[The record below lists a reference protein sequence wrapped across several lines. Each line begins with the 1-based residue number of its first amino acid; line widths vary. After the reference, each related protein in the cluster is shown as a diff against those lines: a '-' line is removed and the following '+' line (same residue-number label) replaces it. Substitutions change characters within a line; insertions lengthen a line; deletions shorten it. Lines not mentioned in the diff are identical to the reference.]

1 MKSCR
6 KCSLNICARLTNRQ
20 TMQRNIVLDTN
31 CLLQII
37 ARKSKNYFLGEGFLN
52 GDYCLCYTT
61 EILEEYEEILCLKT
75 NRLIATMVL
84 EIITQAPNTQ
94 RIDAHYHWNLIT
106 QDPDDNKCVDCA
118 VFANADFIV
127 SDDKHFKEVED
138 IDFPRVIVVRLEEFA
153 RLYRNLDAN

>member
-1 MKSCR
+1 
-6 KCSLNICARLTNRQ
+6 
-20 TMQRNIVLDTN
+20 MQRNIVLDTN

-37 ARKSKNYFLGEGFLN
+37 ARKSKNYFLWEGFLN

-61 EILEEYEEILCLKT
+61 EILEEYKEILCLKT

-94 RIDAHYHWNLIT
+94 RVDAHYHWNLIT
-106 QDPDDNKCVDCA
+106 QDPDDNKFVDCA

-127 SDDKHFKEVED
+127 SDDKHFKDLEN
-138 IDFPRVIVVRLEEFA
+138 IDFPRVLVVRLEEFA

>member
-1 MKSCR
+1 
-6 KCSLNICARLTNRQ
+6 
-20 TMQRNIVLDTN
+20 MQRNIVLDTN

-37 ARKSKNYFLGEGFLN
+37 ARKSKNYFLWEGFLN

-106 QDPDDNKCVDCA
+106 QDPDDNKFVDCA
-118 VFANADFIV
+118 ITAGARYIV
-127 SDDKHFKEVED
+127 TED
-138 IDFPRVIVVRLEEFA
+138 HHYDVLKWKDFPGLDIIGLDDFLA
-153 RLYRNLDAN
+153 HLKNNPNL

>member
-6 KCSLNICARLTNRQ
+6 KCSQNICEQLINKLTMR
-20 TMQRNIVLDTN
+20 RNIVLDTN

-37 ARKSKNYFLGEGFLN
+37 ARKSKNYFLWEGFLN

-75 NRLIATMVL
+75 NRLITTMVL
-84 EIITQAPNTQ
+84 EIITQAPNTK
-94 RIDAHYHWNLIT
+94 RVDAHYHWNLIT
-106 QDPDDNKCVDCA
+106 QDPDDNKFVDCA

-127 SDDKHFKEVED
+127 SDDKHFKDLEN
-138 IDFPRVIVVRLEEFA
+138 IDFPRVCLRVRDLEKD
-153 RLYRNLDAN
+153 L

>member
-1 MKSCR
+1 
-6 KCSLNICARLTNRQ
+6 
-20 TMQRNIVLDTN
+20 MQRNIVLDTN

-37 ARKSKNYFLGEGFLN
+37 ARKSKNYFLWEGFLN

-94 RIDAHYHWNLIT
+94 RVDAHYHWNLIT
-106 QDPDDNKCVDCA
+106 QDPDEISLW
-118 VFANADFIV
+118 IV
-127 SDDKHFKEVED
+127 QSLPMP
-138 IDFPRVIVVRLEEFA
+138 IS
-153 RLYRNLDAN
+153 LYLMINISKN

>member
-1 MKSCR
+1 
-6 KCSLNICARLTNRQ
+6 
-20 TMQRNIVLDTN
+20 MQRNIVLDTN

-37 ARKSKNYFLGEGFLN
+37 ARKSKNYFLWERFLN
-52 GDYCLCYTT
+52 GDYCLCFTT

-94 RIDAHYHWNLIT
+94 RVDAHYHWNLIT
-106 QDPDDNKCVDCA
+106 QDPDDNKFVDCA

-127 SDDKHFKEVED
+127 SDDNISK
-138 IDFPRVIVVRLEEFA
+138 I
-153 RLYRNLDAN
+153 

>member
-1 MKSCR
+1 
-6 KCSLNICARLTNRQ
+6 
-20 TMQRNIVLDTN
+20 MQRNIVLDTN

-37 ARKSKNYFLGEGFLN
+37 ARKSKNYFLWEGFLN

-94 RIDAHYHWNLIT
+94 RIDAHYHWNL
-106 QDPDDNKCVDCA
+106 
-118 VFANADFIV
+118 V
-127 SDDKHFKEVED
+127 SDDKHFKELEY
-138 IDFPRVIVVRLEEFA
+138 IDFPRVLVVRLEEFA

>member
-6 KCSLNICARLTNRQ
+6 KCSQNICARLINKL

-37 ARKSKNYFLGEGFLN
+37 ARKSKNYFLWEGFLN
-52 GDYCLCYTT
+52 GDYCLCFTT

-94 RIDAHYHWNLIT
+94 RVDAHIIGILSHRIPMIISLW
-106 QDPDDNKCVDCA
+106 
-118 VFANADFIV
+118 IV
-127 SDDKHFKEVED
+127 QSLLMP
-138 IDFPRVIVVRLEEFA
+138 IS
-153 RLYRNLDAN
+153 LYQMINISKI